1 MTVFLCRD
9 GLSALHIIASHS
21 PVRTEYEDDF
31 TVIAKLIEKGANL
44 DDINPHG
51 NSVIHAA
58 AENCNLKMVDFLLE
72 YPQNFHSVNEY
83 GNSLLH
89 TAVTMGH
96 PGLAEKC
103 LQEGASMEAVNK
115 YNETPLAIAVK
126 YDHPELIEVL
136 AKFGAAIDEP
146 MLFESIYYT
155 GLTYTFLSMAASY
168 GNVQSVK
175 ALLKLGANMQNGL
188 IWVNPNHPLIALR
201 EEHVQIAH
209 ILIQHGFVLN
219 LLSTM
224 AKHQIFDLLSIPIGN
239 DSKCAIAEQAAT
251 GILMELLSE
260 NAITPIRASNDILI
274 DMPFYEFN
282 LEVLEFISP
291 KKIYVMFLCGFRF
304 KIFCDIFT
312 QEFEE
317 DTMDSWRDL
326 ALEVRHPL
334 TLQQLCRIAIRCH
347 LGAPLST
354 LVGKL
359 ALPTF
364 LKNYLKI
371 PELKQLLS

>member
-1 MTVFLCRD
+1 M
-9 GLSALHIIASHS
+9 ASIL
-21 PVRTEYEDDF
+21 Y
-31 TVIAKLIEKGANL
+31 LINSDSGNL
-44 DDINPHG
+44 DAVNPHG
-51 NSVIHAA
+51 NSVLHSA
-58 AENCNLKMVDFLLE
+58 AENCNLKMVDFLLV

-83 GNSLLH
+83 GNTLLH
-89 TAVTMGH
+89 TAVTLGH
-96 PGLAEKC
+96 VGLAEKC
-103 LQEGASMEAVNK
+103 LQEGGSMDVVNK
-115 YNETPLAIAVK
+115 YNESPLAVAVK
-126 YDHPELIEVL
+126 YDQPDLIELL
-136 AKFGAAIDEP
+136 ANYGAAIDEP

-155 GLTYTFLSMAASY
+155 GLTYTYLSMAASY

-201 EEHVQIAH
+201 EEHVEISR

-239 DSKCAIAEQAAT
+239 DHKCAIAEQAAT
-251 GILMELLSE
+251 GILIELLSE
-260 NAITPIRASNDILI
+260 NAIRPVRAGDDILI

-291 KKIYVMFLCGFRF
+291 RKMYIMFMCGFRF
-304 KIFCDIFT
+304 KIFCDIFSE
-312 QEFEE
+312 EFEDE
-317 DTMDSWRDL
+317 AWQEL
-326 ALEVRHPL
+326 AMEMRQPL
-334 TLQQLCRIAIRCH
+334 TLQQLCRNEIRCH
-347 LGAPLST
+347 IGSPLSA
-354 LVGKL
+354 LVHKL
-359 ALPTF
+359 VLPTF